1 MVSPLHTFRRSAR
14 PALDRLLG
22 RFGLRLIR
30 LRSARLGLTP
40 RDVPGLSEEHLGSC
54 TVVTDR
60 VRMLERL
67 PKGGVAIEL
76 GVLAGDFSERI
87 LRIVRPERLELVD
100 LFNAVDS
107 PGRERFVPATHQAY
121 VERRFAREIAD
132 GRVVIRRGLSWEILE
147 SFPDE
152 TFDLVYIDADHSY
165 PAVRRDLLAALPK
178 TKPSGHI
185 ALNDYTC
192 FDHLAMAEV
201 GTVAAVNEIC
211 HSHDLDVAFFALQP
225 QMFCDVVLRR
235 PRSGGDGTRG

>member
-1 MVSPLHTFRRSAR
+1 MSPLHTLRRSAR
-14 PALDRLLG
+14 AALDRLLD

-40 RDVPGLSEEHLGSC
+40 RDVPGLSEAHLASC
-54 TVVTDR
+54 AVVPDR
-60 VRMLERL
+60 VRMLELL

-76 GVLAGDFSERI
+76 GVLAGDFSEHI
-87 LRIVRPERLELVD
+87 LRIIRPERLELVD

-107 PGRERFVPATHQAY
+107 PGRARFSPATQQAY

-132 GRVVIRRGLSWEILE
+132 GRVVVRRGLSWEVLE
-147 SFPDE
+147 SFPDH

-165 PAVRRDLLAALPK
+165 PAVRRDLLAALAK
-178 TKPSGHI
+178 TKPGGHI

-192 FDHLAMAEV
+192 FDHLAMAEI

-211 HSHDLDVAFFALQP
+211 HSHDLDVVFFALQP
-225 QMFCDVVLRR
+225 QMFCDVVLRQRRAGAR
-235 PRSGGDGTRG
+235 PRG